1 MAINHKMV
9 GISCV
14 IFTPVII
21 SSCHSKDI
29 LTIARKA
36 ETISPTKFACSE
48 VVRQIVSPASSRAG
62 ASTPKL
68 VKEIETISIYDVGS
82 GIDDNN
88 IATGVDLGSIRQIP
102 CRQRTATYLVPSQTD
117 PVALKMWQM
126 SRGRPVD
133 VRFYDVVYTRV

>member
-1 MAINHKMV
+1 MGV
-9 GISCV
+9 SCV
-14 IFTPVII
+14 IFITSTIT
-21 SSCHSKDI
+21 CHSKDI

-68 VKEIETISIYDVGS
+68 VKEIETISIYDVGR
-82 GIDDNN
+82 GNDNN
-88 IATGVDLGSIRQIP
+88 YVATGDDLGTIRQIP

-133 VRFYDVVYTRV
+133 VRYYDVLYTRV